1 MKNISRIS
9 FLIISLLF
17 VNASAQERMNAFDPS
32 FFDLSC
38 TSETPSRYKGDP
50 VDSQNKFA
58 VVGKYHFKHKDSN
71 MEVYRNFTMILYP
84 TRAYSGVYWTESAR
98 EETVNGIKVTHARD
112 QSQVTIFGLLNE
124 SATSVKLAAK
134 VDSIKDFEV
143 TYPVSCDEKTP
154 VKKE

>member
-9 FLIISLLF
+9 FLIICLLF
-17 VNASAQERMNAFDPS
+17 VNASAQEPMNAFNPS
-32 FFDLSC
+32 FFELSC
-38 TSETPSRYKGDP
+38 TSETPSRYKGEP
-50 VDSQNKFA
+50 VSPFNKFA

-84 TRAYSGVYWTESAR
+84 TRAFSGVYWPESAR
-98 EETVNGIKVTHARD
+98 EETVNGIKVTYSRD

-124 SATSVKLAAK
+124 SATAVKLSAQ
-134 VDSIKDFEV
+134 VDSLGDLEA
-143 TYPVSCDEKTP
+143 TYPVNCDEKTP